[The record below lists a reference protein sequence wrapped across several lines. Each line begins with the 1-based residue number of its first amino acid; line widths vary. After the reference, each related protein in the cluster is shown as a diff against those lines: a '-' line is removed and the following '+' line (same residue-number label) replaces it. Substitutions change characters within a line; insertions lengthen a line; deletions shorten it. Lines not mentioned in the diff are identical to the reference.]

1 VRGCRLIGCAIGC
14 NTLAVQIDE
23 ENRAEEARLPTTKDE
38 VVGNQDTGE
47 VQLSKGAQNS
57 LSANGGHTSQHAG
70 HSEGQVSG
78 VDAESTGQ
86 DKFDSKAQL
95 QRVSSQRRNLCRK
108 SFGVQQDPEY
118 TGDWGYI
125 EEPNPASQIERVSA
139 ARSERSRSGS
149 FNRSASLNRDR
160 PGSFRCG
167 RS

>member
-1 VRGCRLIGCAIGC
+1 
-14 NTLAVQIDE
+14 VQIDE
-23 ENRAEEARLPTTKDE
+23 ENKAEEARLPTTKDE

-47 VQLSKGAQNS
+47 VQLGKGAQNS
-57 LSANGGHTSQHAG
+57 LSANGGHASQHAG

-78 VDAESTGQ
+78 VNAESTGQ
-86 DKFDSKAQL
+86 DRFDSEAQL
-95 QRVSSQRRNLCRK
+95 QRASSQRHALHRE

-118 TGDWGYI
+118 TGDCGSI

-139 ARSERSRSGS
+139 ARSDRSKSGS

-160 PGSFRCG
+160 SGSFRCLGG